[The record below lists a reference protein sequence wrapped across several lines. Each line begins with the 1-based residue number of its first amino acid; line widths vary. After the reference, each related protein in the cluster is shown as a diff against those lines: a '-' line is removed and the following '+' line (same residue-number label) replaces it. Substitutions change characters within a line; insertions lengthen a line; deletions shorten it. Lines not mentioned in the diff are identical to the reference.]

1 MESRL
6 SESNVEEMI
15 RKYGNSTDRNAF
27 EAIRQNYAEK
37 NALYDIKEADIL
49 DPLRAERREML
60 DEIDAM
66 KALVALAEKQLE
78 NAIAEK

>member
-1 MESRL
+1 
-6 SESNVEEMI
+6 MI
-15 RKYGNSTDRNAF
+15 RKYGNSADRNAF
-27 EAIRQNYAEK
+27 EAIRQDYAEK
-37 NALYDIKEADIL
+37 NALYDKREAEIL
-49 DPLRAERREML
+49 NPLRAERREML